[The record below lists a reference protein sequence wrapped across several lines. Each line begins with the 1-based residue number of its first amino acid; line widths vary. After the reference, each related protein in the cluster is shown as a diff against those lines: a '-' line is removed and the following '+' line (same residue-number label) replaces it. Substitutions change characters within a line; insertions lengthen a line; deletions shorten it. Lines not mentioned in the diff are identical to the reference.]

1 MTEDTEDR
9 VHAAVATPA
18 PPSHLE
24 WLEPIYREHAT
35 TVVQAA
41 YRVTG
46 NADDAQDVLQTVFE
60 RLARRSDP
68 PDLGPGAA
76 AYLRRAATNAALD
89 IVQSRRVRSRT
100 PLDDAPPDRLTDTQP
115 DADRLQHARELR
127 GALRSAL
134 AALNR
139 RGAEMF
145 ALRYLEGLDNRQ
157 IAELLDTTPN
167 TVAVTL
173 HRTRARL
180 QELLRPYLGGLA

>member
-1 MTEDTEDR
+1 MVEDTEDR
-9 VHAAVATPA
+9 VYRATA
-18 PPSHLE
+18 SHSPPSHLE
-24 WLEPIYREHAT
+24 WLEPIYREHAPA
-35 TVVQAA
+35 VVQAA
-41 YRVTG
+41 YRITG

-60 RLARRSDP
+60 RLARRADP
-68 PDLGPGAA
+68 PDLGLGAL

-100 PLDDAPPDRLTDTQP
+100 ALDDAPPDRLTDTQP

-127 GALRSAL
+127 GALRTAL
-134 AALNR
+134 ASLNR

-157 IAELLDTTPN
+157 IADALETSPN

-180 QELLRPYLGGLA
+180 QELLRPYLGGTA